1 MLKLP
6 HRTLTVQSGPIQ
18 TRRTATRPSVEGT
31 TLIVD
36 NGGEFKG
43 NRINF
48 EDDTLAL
55 CSRAAVHAL
64 SAIEDQLFVENA
76 INGPES
82 DDWKRA
88 INEELTQIEKLGTW
102 KLVEAPNDA
111 NVIPC

>member
-1 MLKLP
+1 M
-6 HRTLTVQSGPIQ
+6 
-18 TRRTATRPSVEGT
+18 

-36 NGGEFKG
+36 DGGEFEG
-43 NRINF
+43 NRINL

-64 SAIEDQLFVENA
+64 SAIEDQPFVENA
-76 INGPES
+76 INGLES

-102 KLVEAPNDA
+102 ELVEVPNDA
-111 NVIPC
+111 NVIPCRWVLRR